1 MNTGN
6 KYRKKKR
13 FQFKK
18 NYIKM
23 IERRIIRR
31 LLFLSRNDP
40 DDYLPWIAS
49 LKKTDKFLVKSDNL
63 NDSFLNRSLYVNE
76 TNMPLAYMN
85 AAIILLT
92 MIQYTNSNC
101 IKDGLIYPALFSF
114 RHFLELSMKDSIKQY
129 RGGEPADCAINR
141 EHNLM
146 VIWNEFQ
153 SYINKSEDKEIME
166 KLINEVNMIDPT
178 SEIFRYPYI
187 INTEGNLSMP
197 DVKQTRLND
206 IKSLKT
212 IMLKMYRFLDGENS
226 LSYVK

>member
-18 NYIKM
+18 SFIKM
-23 IERRIIRR
+23 IERRTIRR
-31 LLFLSRNDP
+31 LLFLSRNDI
-40 DDYLPWIAS
+40 DAYLPRIAS
-49 LKKTDKFLVKSDNL
+49 LKKNDKFLVKSDNL
-63 NDSFLNRSLYVNE
+63 NDSFLNRSLIVNE
-76 TNMPLAYMN
+76 ANMPLAYMN

-92 MIQYTNSNC
+92 MIQYSNSNG

-114 RHFLELSMKDSIKQY
+114 RHYLELVMKDSIKQY
-129 RGGEPADCAINR
+129 RNGVPADCAIKR

-153 SYINKSEDKEIME
+153 SYIEKGEDKEIME

-178 SEIFRYPYI
+178 SEIFRYPYLI
-187 INTEGNLSMP
+187 DTEGYLSMP
-197 DVKQTRLND
+197 DVKQTRLNN

-226 LSYVK
+226 LSFVK